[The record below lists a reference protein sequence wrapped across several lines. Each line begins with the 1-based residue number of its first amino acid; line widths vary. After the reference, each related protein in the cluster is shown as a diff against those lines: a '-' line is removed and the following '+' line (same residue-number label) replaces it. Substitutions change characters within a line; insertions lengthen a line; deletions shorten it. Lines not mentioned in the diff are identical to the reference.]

1 MTLVHL
7 FPGQGAHRQGMGREL
22 FPRYPHLVR
31 RADALLGYSIEELCL
46 DAPADRLTD
55 TRYTQCSLY
64 VVGALGYLDLVRE
77 SGRVPDYVAGHSL
90 GEYVALFA
98 AGAFDF
104 LTGLELVRHRAEA
117 MAKAAPGAMAAVI
130 GLPEDD
136 VREALEHGGHH
147 EVDIANLNAP
157 VQIVVSGPEEDVRAA
172 CRTLAG
178 PAEAVIPLKV
188 GGAFHSRRMAGAAE
202 EFGAALAGY
211 RLAPL
216 RIPVVANTTARPHTD
231 HGLAAELRAQLT
243 APVRWTE
250 SIRFLLERPDPEFHE
265 VGPGQVLTG
274 LVRKIR
280 EAAPVGAER

>member
-46 DAPADRLTD
+46 DAPADKLAD

-77 SGRVPDYVAGHSL
+77 SGEVPDVVAGHSL
-90 GEYVALFA
+90 GEFVALFA
-98 AGAFDF
+98 AGAYDF
-104 LTGLELVRHRAEA
+104 LTGLEVVRHRAEA
-117 MAKAAPGAMAAVI
+117 MAKAGPGAMAAVI
-130 GLPEDD
+130 GLSEEQVRD
-136 VREALEHGGHH
+136 VLAAHP

-157 VQIVVSGPEEDVRAA
+157 TQIVVSGAEDAVRDAS
-172 CRTLAG
+172 RTLG
-178 PAEAVIPLKV
+178 THAEAVIPLRV
-188 GGAFHSRRMAGAAE
+188 SGAFHSRHMAAAAE
-202 EFGAALAGY
+202 EFGRVLDRH

-231 HGLAAELRAQLT
+231 DRLAGELKRQLT
-243 APVRWTE
+243 SPVRWTD
-250 SIRFLLERPDPEFHE
+250 SVRYLLGLPAPHLRE

-274 LVRKIR
+274 LIEKIR
-280 EAAPVGAER
+280 DTAPVGAER

>member
-7 FPGQGAHRQGMGREL
+7 FPGQGAHRQGMGRDL

-31 RADALLGYSIEELCL
+31 RADALLGYSVEELCL
-46 DAPADRLTD
+46 DAPADKLTD

-64 VVGALGYLDLVRE
+64 VVGALGYLDQVRE
-77 SGRVPDYVAGHSL
+77 SGEVPDFVAGHSL

-117 MAKAAPGAMAAVI
+117 MAKAGPGAMAAVI
-130 GLPEDD
+130 GLTEEAL
-136 VREALEHGGHH
+136 REALREHP

-157 VQIVVSGPEEDVRAA
+157 TQIVISGSAADVREASGSLGG
-172 CRTLAG
+172 R
-178 PAEAVIPLKV
+178 AEAVIPLKV
-188 GGAFHSRRMAGAAE
+188 SGAFHSRHMATAAE
-202 EFGAALAGY
+202 EFGTALRRF

-231 HGLAAELRAQLT
+231 DRLADELRRQLT
-243 APVRWTE
+243 SPVRWTE
-250 SIRFLLERPDPEFHE
+250 TVRFLLERPEPVLHE